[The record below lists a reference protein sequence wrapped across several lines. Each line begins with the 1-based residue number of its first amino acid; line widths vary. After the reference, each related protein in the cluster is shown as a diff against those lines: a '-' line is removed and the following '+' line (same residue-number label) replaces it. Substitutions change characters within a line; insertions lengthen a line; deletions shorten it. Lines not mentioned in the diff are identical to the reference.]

1 MTEQP
6 WWKTAVIYQIY
17 PRSFQDTNNDG
28 IGDLQGIIQ
37 RLDYLND
44 GTENSLGIDAI
55 WLSPIYPSPMKDF
68 GYDISNH
75 TAVDAIYGTE
85 QDFDELLQEAHKRNI
100 KILLDL
106 VINHTSDQHPWF
118 QESRQDKTNPKQ
130 DWYLWHPGKKNKAPN
145 NWFSTFEL
153 KSAWWYDKQRK
164 EYYMGTFT
172 RYQPEVNWRNPE
184 LKNAMFDVI
193 KYWLDKGVDGFR
205 LDVVNWYVKD
215 AEFRSNPWHI
225 QLSPPDLQRHLY
237 DRNQPETHEIC
248 KQIRKII
255 DQYPDKTTVGEIY
268 VENLQNHKAIAEYY
282 GDNDQLHLV
291 FNFGLMRAKWNAG
304 KFHKQIQA
312 WENTVP
318 EQCQPTWTLS
328 NHDQPRHY
336 TRYKNSEERAK
347 VAIALL
353 LTLRGTP
360 FLYYGEEIG
369 MENNKIP
376 RKKIQDPLGK
386 TTWPFPLGRDPERT
400 PMQWT
405 PEQNAGFTTTTPWLP
420 IHKNYIKKNV
430 QTQQQDRDS
439 LLNHYKQ
446 LIWLRKKTP
455 TLHKGTYKTLQT
467 KAKHYLAYQRIYQDT
482 VTTIFLNFTKKQ
494 QTIQEWQQI
503 FQNQTIL
510 FTTHPDK
517 ELNNILQPYQILIL
531 HSDNPTTSTTE

>member
-1 MTEQP
+1 
-6 WWKTAVIYQIY
+6 
-17 PRSFQDTNNDG
+17 
-28 IGDLQGIIQ
+28 
-37 RLDYLND
+37 
-44 GTENSLGIDAI
+44 
-55 WLSPIYPSPMKDF
+55 
-68 GYDISNH
+68 
-75 TAVDAIYGTE
+75 
-85 QDFDELLQEAHKRNI
+85 
-100 KILLDL
+100 
-106 VINHTSDQHPWF
+106 
-118 QESRQDKTNPKQ
+118 
-130 DWYLWHPGKKNKAPN
+130 
-145 NWFSTFEL
+145 
-153 KSAWWYDKQRK
+153 
-164 EYYMGTFT
+164 
-172 RYQPEVNWRNPE
+172 YQPEVNWRNPE

-205 LDVVNWYVKD
+205 LDVVNWYIKD

-255 DQYPDKTTVGEIY
+255 DQYPNKTTVGEIY

-318 EQCQPTWTLS
+318 AQCQPTWTLS

-517 ELNNILQPYQILIL
+517 ELNNTLQPYQILIL